1 MTNQHPV
8 IDLQHVDGRREHQQ
22 VCQGAQDANQQKL
35 GSERQNGLE
44 KFVRVLH
51 ARFFMRDLSDDFD
64 GVGRSRGRP
73 GRRRGCSSRR
83 RICALIRL
91 VQGGQDIVPWSEG
104 LLVAVPQ

>member
-1 MTNQHPV
+1 
-8 IDLQHVDGRREHQQ
+8 
-22 VCQGAQDANQQKL
+22 
-35 GSERQNGLE
+35 
-44 KFVRVLH
+44 
-51 ARFFMRDLSDDFD
+51 MRDLSDDFD

-73 GRRRGCSSRR
+73 GRRSGCSSRR